1 MKTKH
6 VPTYD
11 GDLRRHTLQV
21 PRCISECGGI
31 RFFGRRIKSFVFS
44 TDVAIIKNI
53 NGDAVMAVY
62 GFTPQPAITQ
72 AIVQVSDVPVFVG
85 VGGGITNGRRS
96 VAMAIFAEQQGAYGV
111 VCNAQ
116 IIPEAVRH
124 IKEAIEIPVI
134 VTVASRNM
142 DVEPLLDA
150 GADIINVSCAAD
162 TPAVVAALREK
173 YPLIPIIAT
182 GGPSDATIRATIE
195 AGANAITY
203 TPPTSQEL
211 MAQTMQGHRAKYDNT

>member
-11 GDLRRHTLQV
+11 GDLRRHTLEV
-21 PRCISECGGI
+21 PRCISKCSGI

-96 VAMAIFAEQQGAYGV
+96 VSMAIFAEQQGAYGV
-111 VCNAQ
+111 VCNAH
-116 IIPEAVRH
+116 ITPEAVRH

-134 VTVASRNM
+134 VTIASVKG
-142 DVEPLLDA
+142 DVETMLDA

-173 YPLIPIIAT
+173 YPLLPIIAT
-182 GGPSDATIRATIE
+182 GGPTDETIMATIE

-203 TPPTSQEL
+203 TPPTTQQL
-211 MAQTMQGHRAKYDNT
+211 MAQTMQKHRAQYDAT